1 MSNSTKPRVDDED
14 DVDDLDDV
22 LDQFTPSKVPASSS
36 SQPSTSTSTSSP
48 AVNVPT
54 SSQASKQK
62 PSSSNA
68 DFGADFAKSLAEEM
82 ESLWR
87 GIAQEEVNGGLNDED
102 ETSEQ
107 REERE
112 RTLAAAWEAMLIE
125 GMDGSTD
132 PSLTQGAP
140 IASKTGEKDDFKSR
154 IRNTMN
160 KLKESESGLKSSDP
174 SSAATST
181 DPLEALLSQLG
192 GEDEEEMQGV
202 LEAMMGQLMGKDVLY
217 EPLKELSDKF
227 PDYLKANANTLTS
240 DDKSRYDAQI
250 ICMKQI
256 LEIFESKDYT
266 DDDDKTRTKV
276 VDLMGELQRHGSP
289 PEEIMGPLPPGL
301 SMGADGMPNMPDN
314 CIIS

>member
-22 LDQFTPSKVPASSS
+22 LDQFTPSKAPASSL
-36 SQPSTSTSTSSP
+36 SQPSTSSP
-48 AVNVPT
+48 AVNEPT
-54 SSQASKQK
+54 SSKRNT
-62 PSSSNA
+62 SSSNA
-68 DFGADFAKSLAEEM
+68 DFEADFAKSLAEEM
-82 ESLWR
+82 EALWR
-87 GIAQEEVNGGLNDED
+87 GFAQQGATEGITHED
-102 ETSEQ
+102 ETAEQ

-112 RTLAAAWEAMLIE
+112 RNLAAAWEAMLIE
-125 GMDGSTD
+125 EMDGATD

-140 IASKTGEKDDFKSR
+140 IAPKTGEKDDFQSR

-174 SSAATST
+174 SSSAPNADS
-181 DPLEALLSQLG
+181 LEALLSQFG
-192 GEDEEEMQGV
+192 DEDEEDMQGV

-217 EPLKELSDKF
+217 EPLKELLDKF
-227 PDYLKANANTLTS
+227 PDYLKANAATLTA

-250 ICMKQI
+250 ICMKQL
-256 LEIFESKDYT
+256 LEIFELKDYA
-266 DDDDKTRTKV
+266 DNDDKTRLEI
-276 VDLMGELQRHGSP
+276 VDLMGELQKHGSP

-314 CIIS
+314 CVIS

>member
-22 LDQFTPSKVPASSS
+22 LDQFTPAKAPASSL
-36 SQPSTSTSTSSP
+36 SQPSTSSP
-48 AVNVPT
+48 AVNEPT
-54 SSQASKQK
+54 SSKQE

-68 DFGADFAKSLAEEM
+68 DFEADFAKSLAEDM
-82 ESLWR
+82 EALWR
-87 GIAQEEVNGGLNDED
+87 DLAQQGLMS
-102 ETSEQ
+102 T
-107 REERE
+107 
-112 RTLAAAWEAMLIE
+112 E

-132 PSLTQGAP
+132 PSLAQGAP
-140 IASKTGEKDDFKSR
+140 ITPKTGEKDDFQSR

-174 SSAATST
+174 SSSAPSA

-192 GEDEEEMQGV
+192 DEDEEEMQGV

-227 PDYLKANANTLTS
+227 PGYLKANATTLTS

-250 ICMKQI
+250 ICIMQL
-256 LEIFESKDYT
+256 LEIFESKDYA
-266 DDDDKTRTKV
+266 DDDDKTRIKIV
-276 VDLMGELQRHGSP
+276 ELMGELQKHGSP

-301 SMGADGMPNMPDN
+301 NMGADGMPDMPDN

>member
-22 LDQFTPSKVPASSS
+22 LDQFTPSKAPASSV
-36 SQPSTSTSTSSP
+36 SQLSTSSP
-48 AVNVPT
+48 AVNEPA
-54 SSQASKQK
+54 SSQASKPK
-62 PSSSNA
+62 PSSSTA

-87 GIAQEEVNGGLNDED
+87 GIAQQEMNEGLNNED

-112 RTLAAAWEAMLIE
+112 RSLAAAWEAMLIE
-125 GMDGSTD
+125 GMDGSSD

-140 IASKTGEKDDFKSR
+140 IAPKAGEKDDFRSR
-154 IRNTMN
+154 IQNTMN

-174 SSAATST
+174 GSSATSA
-181 DPLEALLSQLG
+181 DPLEALLSQFG

-227 PDYLKANANTLTS
+227 PDYLKTNATKLTP

-250 ICMKQI
+250 ICMKQL
-256 LEIFESKDYT
+256 LEIFESKDYA
-266 DDDDKTRTKV
+266 DDDDKTRAKV

-301 SMGADGMPNMPDN
+301 SMGADGMPNMPDS
-314 CIIS
+314 CVI

>member
-1 MSNSTKPRVDDED
+1 MPA
-14 DVDDLDDV
+14 DV
-22 LDQFTPSKVPASSS
+22 LDQFIPSNVPAASL
-36 SQPSTSTSTSSP
+36 SQHSTSSP
-48 AVNVPT
+48 AVNEPQT
-54 SSQASKQK
+54 SKQTS
-62 PSSSNA
+62 SSSNA
-68 DFGADFAKSLAEEM
+68 DLGADFAKSLAEEM
-82 ESLWR
+82 EALWR
-87 GIAQEEVNGGLNDED
+87 GIAQQEVDEGLKG

-125 GMDGSTD
+125 EMDGSID
-132 PSLTQGAP
+132 PSLTQEAP
-140 IASKTGEKDDFKSR
+140 IAPKTGEKDDFQSR

-174 SSAATST
+174 SSSTTSN
-181 DPLEALLSQLG
+181 DPLEALLSQFG

-227 PDYLKANANTLTS
+227 PDYLKANATVLTS

-250 ICMKQI
+250 TCMKQ
-256 LEIFESKDYT
+256 LLGIFESKDYT
-266 DDDDKTRTKV
+266 DDDDKTKTKI

-289 PEEIMGPLPPGL
+289 PEEIMGPMPPGL

>member
-1 MSNSTKPRVDDED
+1 MSNSTNPRVDDED

-22 LDQFTPSKVPASSS
+22 LDQFTPSKAPASSL
-36 SQPSTSTSTSSP
+36 SQPSTSSP
-48 AVNVPT
+48 AVNEPISSNRNT
-54 SSQASKQK
+54 SSSDG
-62 PSSSNA
+62 
-68 DFGADFAKSLAEEM
+68 DFEADFAKSLAEDM
-82 ESLWR
+82 EALWR
-87 GIAQEEVNGGLNDED
+87 GFAQQGATEGIPHED
-102 ETSEQ
+102 ETAEQ

-125 GMDGSTD
+125 EMDGATD

-140 IASKTGEKDDFKSR
+140 IAPKTGEKDDFQSR

-160 KLKESESGLKSSDP
+160 KLKESESGLKASDP
-174 SSAATST
+174 SRSAPNADS
-181 DPLEALLSQLG
+181 LEALLSQFG
-192 GEDEEEMQGV
+192 DEDEEEMQGV

-227 PDYLKANANTLTS
+227 PDYLEANAATLTA

-250 ICMKQI
+250 ICMKQL
-256 LEIFESKDYT
+256 LEIFESKDYA
-266 DDDDKTRTKV
+266 DNDDKTRLEI
-276 VDLMGELQRHGSP
+276 VDLMGELQKHGSP

-301 SMGADGMPNMPDN
+301 SMGADGMPNMPDS

>member
-1 MSNSTKPRVDDED
+1 MYNNTKPRVDDED

-22 LDQFTPSKVPASSS
+22 LDKFTPSKAPVSSS
-36 SQPSTSTSTSSP
+36 SQPSTSSP
-48 AVNVPT
+48 AVHEPT
-54 SSQASKQK
+54 LSQASKQK
-62 PSSSNA
+62 SSSPNA
-68 DFGADFAKSLAEEM
+68 DFEADFAKSLAEEM
-82 ESLWR
+82 EALWR
-87 GIAQEEVNGGLNDED
+87 GIAHQEVSEGLKE

-107 REERE
+107 ERE

-125 GMDGSTD
+125 GMDGATD

-140 IASKTGEKDDFKSR
+140 IAPKAGEKDDFQSR

-174 SSAATST
+174 SSSATST

-217 EPLKELSDKF
+217 EPLKELLDKF
-227 PDYLKANANTLTS
+227 PDYLKANATTLTS
-240 DDKSRYDAQI
+240 TDKSRYDAQI
-250 ICMKQI
+250 ICMKQL
-256 LEIFESKDYT
+256 LEIFESKNYT
-266 DDDDKTRTKV
+266 DDDDETRTKV
-276 VDLMGELQRHGSP
+276 VDLMSELQTHGSP
-289 PEEIMGPLPPGL
+289 PEEIMGPLPPGM
-301 SMGADGMPNMPDN
+301 SMGADGMPTIPDK

>member
-1 MSNSTKPRVDDED
+1 MAQQEVDE
-14 DVDDLDDV
+14 
-22 LDQFTPSKVPASSS
+22 
-36 SQPSTSTSTSSP
+36 
-48 AVNVPT
+48 
-54 SSQASKQK
+54 
-62 PSSSNA
+62 
-68 DFGADFAKSLAEEM
+68 
-82 ESLWR
+82 
-87 GIAQEEVNGGLNDED
+87 GLKG

-125 GMDGSTD
+125 EMDGSMN
-132 PSLTQGAP
+132 PPLTQEAP
-140 IASKTGEKDDFKSR
+140 IAPKTGEKDDFQSR

-174 SSAATST
+174 SSSATST
-181 DPLEALLSQLG
+181 DPLEALLSQFG

-227 PDYLKANANTLTS
+227 PDYLKANATTLTS

-250 ICMKQI
+250 VCMKQL

-266 DDDDKTRTKV
+266 DDDDKTRTKI

>member
-1 MSNSTKPRVDDED
+1 MSTKPRVDDED

-36 SQPSTSTSTSSP
+36 SQPSTPTSTSSP

-62 PSSSNA
+62 PSSANA
-68 DFGADFAKSLAEEM
+68 DFGAEFAKSLAEEM

-87 GIAQEEVNGGLNDED
+87 DIAQQEVNEGLNDEDED

-125 GMDGSTD
+125 GMDGSAD

-140 IASKTGEKDDFKSR
+140 IAPKTGEKDGFQSR

-202 LEAMMGQLMGKDVLY
+202 LEAMMGQLMGKDILY

-227 PDYLKANANTLTS
+227 PDYLKANANTLAS

-250 ICMKQI
+250 VCMKQL

-266 DDDDKTRTKV
+266 DNDDKTRSKV

-314 CIIS
+314 CVIS

>member
-22 LDQFTPSKVPASSS
+22 LDQFTPAKAPASSL
-36 SQPSTSTSTSSP
+36 SQPSTSSP
-48 AVNVPT
+48 AVNEPT
-54 SSQASKQK
+54 SSNQE
-62 PSSSNA
+62 PSSSNT
-68 DFGADFAKSLAEEM
+68 DFEADFAKSLAEDM
-82 ESLWR
+82 EALWR
-87 GIAQEEVNGGLNDED
+87 DLARQGLMS
-102 ETSEQ
+102 T
-107 REERE
+107 
-112 RTLAAAWEAMLIE
+112 E

-140 IASKTGEKDDFKSR
+140 ITPKTGEKDDFQSR

-174 SSAATST
+174 SSSAPSA

-192 GEDEEEMQGV
+192 DEDDEEMQGV
-202 LEAMMGQLMGKDVLY
+202 LEAMMGQLMGKDSPIRAL
-217 EPLKELSDKF
+217 ERTFGQASHFFPLSYLQF
-227 PDYLKANANTLTS
+227 PGYLKANATTLTS

-250 ICMKQI
+250 ICIMQL
-256 LEIFESKDYT
+256 LEIFESKDYA
-266 DDDDKTRTKV
+266 DDDDKTRIKI
-276 VDLMGELQRHGSP
+276 VDLMGELQKHGSP

-301 SMGADGMPNMPDN
+301 SMGADGMPDMPDN

>member
-22 LDQFTPSKVPASSS
+22 LDQFTPAKAPASSL
-36 SQPSTSTSTSSP
+36 SQPSTSSP
-48 AVNVPT
+48 AVNEPT
-54 SSQASKQK
+54 SSKQG

-68 DFGADFAKSLAEEM
+68 DFEADFAKSLAEDM
-82 ESLWR
+82 EALWR
-87 GIAQEEVNGGLNDED
+87 DLAQQGLMS
-102 ETSEQ
+102 T
-107 REERE
+107 
-112 RTLAAAWEAMLIE
+112 E

-132 PSLTQGAP
+132 PSLAQGAP
-140 IASKTGEKDDFKSR
+140 ITPKTGEKDDFQSR

-174 SSAATST
+174 SSSAPSA

-192 GEDEEEMQGV
+192 DEDEEEMQGV

-227 PDYLKANANTLTS
+227 PGYLKANATTLTS

-250 ICMKQI
+250 ICIMQL
-256 LEIFESKDYT
+256 LEIFESKDYA
-266 DDDDKTRTKV
+266 DDDDKTRIKIV
-276 VDLMGELQRHGSP
+276 ELMGELQKHGSP

-301 SMGADGMPNMPDN
+301 NMGADGMPDMPDN